1 MRCRLD
7 SERPGSKQRTPVVGA
22 GSAMLEPMAPATPRD
37 LRVNSSLSI
46 PVAEL
51 TWSFTGS
58 GGPGGQHA
66 NTSNTR
72 VEVRFDV
79 SASPSLN
86 SEQRSRL
93 LDKLGPDVRVV
104 VSSERSQSRNRS
116 LALERLAER
125 LDRALRRPRKRVP
138 TKKTKGSQKRRLDQK
153 SRRSQV
159 KQQRRRPDME

>member
-1 MRCRLD
+1 MLVGNAGVM
-7 SERPGSKQRTPVVGA
+7 PPV
-22 GSAMLEPMAPATPRD
+22 TPRD
-37 LRVNSSLSI
+37 LRVNDSLTI
-46 PVAEL
+46 PVSEMSWA
-51 TWSFTGS
+51 FTGS

-79 SASPSLN
+79 RSSPSL
-86 SEQRSRL
+86 SSQQRATL
-93 LDKLGPDVRVV
+93 LEKLGPDVRVV

-125 LDRALRRPRKRVP
+125 LAAALLRPRKRVP
-138 TKKTKGSQKRRLDQK
+138 TRKTKGSQKRRLDQK

-159 KQQRRRPDME
+159 KQQRRRPDMD